1 MLVLSRKVGERI
13 VIGDN
18 VTVVINRIVG
28 SRVSVGI
35 EAPTDVR
42 IVRGEL
48 APVVSA
54 FERDASAPS
63 ASNPVG
69 PTFELSA
76 APAVHRAR

>member
-13 VIGDN
+13 VIDDN

-28 SRVSVGI
+28 NRVSVGI

-48 APVVSA
+48 VPVVNA
-54 FERDASAPS
+54 FDQDASASS

-76 APAVHRAR
+76 APAVHRSR